1 MLMLKTQESHELLVR
16 ARPKAKEDP
25 TKVRYQ
31 LRAGIEST
39 LSQGVR
45 SLGLRC
51 SRYIGLEKTSLQHT
65 LTATA
70 LNFSRLV
77 NWWDGER
84 KQGNEKPSLPVPVL
98 LWVSSFRPLPD
109 FANRV
114 LSGLSASW
122 TERHCFGISGT

>member
-1 MLMLKTQESHELLVR
+1 MLTLKTRESHELLVQ
-16 ARPKAKEDP
+16 ARQKAKEDP

-45 SLGLRC
+45 TLGLRC

-77 NWWDGER
+77 SWWDRQR
-84 KQGNEKPSLPVPVL
+84 KAKPP
-98 LWVSSFRPLPD
+98 RP
-109 FANRV
+109 R
-114 LSGLSASW
+114 SALGRLFQA
-122 TERHCFGISGT
+122 TA